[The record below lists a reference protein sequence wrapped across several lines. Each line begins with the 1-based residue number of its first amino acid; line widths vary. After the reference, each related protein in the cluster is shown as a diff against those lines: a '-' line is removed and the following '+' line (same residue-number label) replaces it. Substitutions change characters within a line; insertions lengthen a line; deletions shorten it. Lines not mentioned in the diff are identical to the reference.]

1 MRRKVLLISPN
12 RCTSPDPV
20 FPLGLAHVSAALERA
35 GHATRLLDVLADPQP
50 LAEALHEF
58 RPDFVGVS
66 LRNIDD
72 VLIRKQETF
81 FDSPTTIC
89 ETVRRVHPCP
99 VVIGGSGFSIYPETM
114 LQRSGADFGIQ
125 GEGEAGFVALLA
137 ALGDGGDYSD
147 IPGLVYRRGT
157 EIVANPQPRK
167 PSGLAAQREL
177 PTRPATLA
185 AHYVSA
191 SGTLNLQTQR
201 GCRHT
206 CCYCTYP
213 LIEGRTHRRR
223 NPETVAD
230 EVVQLQQLGAKYA
243 FIVDSVFNSSAEHV
257 VETCEA
263 ILRRKAR
270 LRWGCFLRPQGLT
283 PELMQLMKRAG
294 LTHIEFGSDSF
305 CDAVLEQYQKQ
316 LTFAD
321 ILESSE
327 LARQAKIEHC
337 HFLICGGP
345 GETLET
351 LETGFQNSLRL
362 AGAIIMA
369 VVGMR
374 IYPGTTLAERAR
386 REGRLAAND
395 DLLSPVYYLA
405 PGLTEDAIFER
416 LREFARRSPNW
427 IAGDPNPK
435 LASVVA
441 RLRGRGVVGPLWSY
455 FAMLQRLMPQG
466 AAEFTRAVPAT

>member
-1 MRRKVLLISPN
+1 MRSKVLLLSPN

-20 FPLGLAHVSAALERA
+20 FPLGLAHVNAALERA
-35 GHATRLLDVLADPQP
+35 GHVTRLIDVLADPQP
-50 LAEALHEF
+50 LPEALREF
-58 RPDFVGVS
+58 RPDCVGVS

-81 FDSPTTIC
+81 FDNLATIC
-89 ETVRRVHPCP
+89 ETVRRTHPCP
-99 VVIGGSGFSIYPETM
+99 VVIGGSGFSIYPETL

-125 GEGEAGFVALLA
+125 GEGETGFVALLA
-137 ALGDGGDYSD
+137 ALNDGGDYSH
-147 IPGLVYRRGT
+147 IPGLVYRRGK
-157 EIVANPQPRK
+157 EIVANPQR
-167 PSGLAAQREL
+167 PSRLAAQREL
-177 PTRPATLA
+177 PVRPATLA

-223 NPETVAD
+223 NPETIAD
-230 EVVQLQQLGAKYA
+230 EVGQLQQLGAKYA
-243 FIVDSVFNSSAEHV
+243 FIVDSVFNSSPEHV

-263 ILRRKAR
+263 ILRRNAS

-305 CDAVLEQYQKQ
+305 CDAVLREYDKR

-321 ILESSE
+321 IVQSSE
-327 LARQAKIEHC
+327 LARQAEIEHC

-345 GETLET
+345 GETLAT
-351 LETGFQNSLRL
+351 LEAGFQNSLRL

-374 IYPGTTLAERAR
+374 IYPGTMLAGRAR
-386 REGRLAAND
+386 REGRLAPNG
-395 DLLSPVYYLA
+395 DLLSPTYYLA

-435 LASVVA
+435 LTSVVA
-441 RLRGRGVVGPLWSY
+441 RLRSRGVVGPLWSY
-455 FAMLQRLMPQG
+455 FAMLQRLMPRG
-466 AAEFTRAVPAT
+466 AAEFTCAVPAT

>member
-1 MRRKVLLISPN
+1 MHSKVLLVSPN

-35 GHATRLLDVLADPQP
+35 GHDTLLLDVLADRRP
-50 LAEALHEF
+50 LEEVLQEF

-72 VLIRKQETF
+72 VLIRKRETF
-81 FDSPTTIC
+81 FDSPRTIC

-99 VVIGGSGFSIYPETM
+99 VVIGGSGFSIYPEA
-114 LQRSGADFGIQ
+114 LLDRSGADFGIQ
-125 GEGEAGFVALLA
+125 GEGEAGIVALLA
-137 ALGDGGDYSD
+137 ALTHGRDHSH
-147 IPGLVYRRGT
+147 IPGLVFRRGT
-157 EIVANPQPRK
+157 EIVVNPQQ
-167 PSGLAAQREL
+167 PSGLVEQHAL
-177 PTRPATLA
+177 PTRFATLA

-223 NPETVAD
+223 NPESIAD
-230 EVVQLQQLGAKYA
+230 EFEQLQNLGAKYA
-243 FIVDSVFNSSAEHV
+243 FIVDSVFNSSELHV

-263 ILRRKAR
+263 ILRRKAG

-305 CDAVLEQYQKQ
+305 CDAVLREYGKR

-321 ILESSE
+321 ILQSSE
-327 LARQAKIEHC
+327 LARQAEMENC

-345 GETLET
+345 GETMET
-351 LETGFQNSLRL
+351 LEVGFQNSLRL
-362 AGAIIMA
+362 TGAIIMA

-374 IYPGTTLAERAR
+374 IYPGTALA
-386 REGRLAAND
+386 GRVQRQDRIAMKS
-395 DLLSPVYYLA
+395 DLLSPAYYLA
-405 PGLTEDAIFER
+405 PGLTEDAVFGR
-416 LREFARRSPNW
+416 LHEFARRSPNW
-427 IAGDPNPK
+427 IAGDPDPK

-441 RLRGRGVVGPLWSY
+441 RLRDRGVVGPLWSY
-455 FAMLQRLMPQG
+455 FAMLQRLMPRG
-466 AAEFTRAVPAT
+466 ATEFTCAVPTN